1 MSNNEQNTPS
11 YIRLLNLI
19 GAIRELSA
27 FQDLSADDEQLLG
40 ALTIRWHH
48 QTTVT
53 VGELMGEEDG
63 TSPST
68 RYRRLIS
75 LRDKGF
81 IDMPTDKIDK
91 RVRLIVP
98 TSSAK
103 KYMKQLDQAIHKLA
117 AEIGD

>member
-1 MSNNEQNTPS
+1 MTHRDHRKPS
-11 YIRLLNLI
+11 YVRLLNLL
-19 GAIRELSA
+19 GAVRELSP
-27 FQDLSADDEQLLG
+27 FHWLSADDEQLLG
-40 ALTIRWHH
+40 KLAVLWHERDA
-48 QTTVT
+48 VT
-53 VGELMGEEDG
+53 VGEVMDEDDG

-75 LRDKGF
+75 LRNKGF
-81 IDMPTDKIDK
+81 IDLPIDKTDK